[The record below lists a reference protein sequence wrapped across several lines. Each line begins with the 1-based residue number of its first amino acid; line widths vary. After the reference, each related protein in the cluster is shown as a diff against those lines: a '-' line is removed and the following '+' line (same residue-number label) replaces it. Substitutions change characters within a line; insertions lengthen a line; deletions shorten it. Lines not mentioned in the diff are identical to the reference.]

1 LNPDR
6 RSAKTGRENR
16 LGAGEMNRQQ
26 MLIGIV
32 VAAIL
37 ALGAAAYF
45 VFRGPTT
52 TDTPQTADNQPMAII
67 LAKTDRT
74 LGSPK
79 APLTVLE
86 YAAPTCPHCARFD
99 MDFFPQFKQQYIDTG
114 KVFFIFRVF
123 PLNAIDV
130 AAEGM
135 ARCLPEDNYFQFLD
149 LLYRNQPKWD
159 PDGYQIADV
168 HAALID
174 MGKIAGMSP
183 AQADSCMSDAAAQK
197 RIQDV
202 GVDAQTR
209 YNVSGTPTFIAGGQ
223 THGPFEDF
231 NELKSFFD
239 PLLAKK

>member
-1 LNPDR
+1 
-6 RSAKTGRENR
+6 
-16 LGAGEMNRQQ
+16 MNRQQ

-86 YAAPTCPHCARFD
+86 YAAPTCPHCAHFD
-99 MDFFPQFKQQYIDTG
+99 MDIFPQFKQQYIDTG

-130 AAEGM
+130 AA
-135 ARCLPEDNYFQFLD
+135 R
-149 LLYRNQPKWD
+149 R
-159 PDGYQIADV
+159 
-168 HAALID
+168 HRALF
-174 MGKIAGMSP
+174 A
-183 AQADSCMSDAAAQK
+183 
-197 RIQDV
+197 
-202 GVDAQTR
+202 
-209 YNVSGTPTFIAGGQ
+209 
-223 THGPFEDF
+223 
-231 NELKSFFD
+231 
-239 PLLAKK
+239 